1 MPSRDGTGIYFVLV
15 CFCIAAKPNLIRFG
29 DCFINEP
36 RTLSFSLRNH
46 SKTDC
51 LRFAWPEHPQLKFS
65 PQIGHLHPNTAK
77 DMTVTF
83 KSDQPKALQ
92 ESPVNCKVS
101 KITFD
106 KPLDKVSDWDDRIRT
121 VKWIDVPT
129 SPQPSSEG

>member
-1 MPSRDGTGIYFVLV
+1 M
-15 CFCIAAKPNLIRFG
+15 K
-29 DCFINEP
+29 
-36 RTLSFSLRNH
+36 NH

-51 LRFAWPEHPQLKFS
+51 LRFAWPDHPQLKFS
-65 PQIGHLHPNTAK
+65 PQVGHLHPNTAK

-83 KSDQPKALQ
+83 KSDQPKALT
-92 ESPVNCKVS
+92 ESPILCKVT